1 VKTPFLL
8 ETITLPLDN
17 ILPSEALKPG
27 LKSSPRYKMIE
38 ASVRE
43 VGVIE
48 PLVVYPELGKTGMYM
63 LLDGH
68 VRLEVLRDLGHGG

>member
-1 VKTPFLL
+1 
-8 ETITLPLDN
+8 
-17 ILPSEALKPG
+17 
-27 LKSSPRYKMIE
+27 M
-38 ASVRE
+38 RE

-68 VRLEVLRDLGHGG
+68 VRPGHGPPLTRRSPPLPSSATWALTVSTGSESTR